1 MRLVLIG
8 NSGSGK
14 STLARWL
21 ASQTHAALLDLDTVA
36 WLPEQVAIARPAEQ
50 ARALVRQHC
59 AANEHWVVEGCYTS
73 LANVA
78 LEHQPRLLF
87 LNPGLEHCTANCKAR
102 PWEPHKYPSKEAQD
116 EYLQPL
122 LHWVSDYY
130 TRDGDL
136 SYAAHRVCFD
146 SYVGPKEE
154 LTQQL
159 PMRGWDSILE
169 RAR

>member
-116 EYLQPL
+116 EYLQ
-122 LHWVSDYY
+122 
-130 TRDGDL
+130 R
-136 SYAAHRVCFD
+136 ACFD

-159 PMRGWDSILE
+159 PMRGWHSILE